1 MSGYLNWEADGR
13 TWPHRA
19 ASRFVD
25 AGGLRWRVEQIG
37 SGPVALL
44 LHGTGASAHSWR
56 EVAPLLATDFTV
68 IAMDLPGHGFTRGRP
83 SGGLSLDGMARSIGS
98 LLEAIG
104 STPSIVVGHSAG
116 AAIAL
121 RHAML
126 TGHDAPIVGFNPALM
141 PFPGLAAR
149 LFPAMAKMLF
159 VNPLVPRIFARMAR
173 VPGET
178 GRFLARSTGSRIDA
192 AGLRCYEVL
201 LGNRR
206 HCEGALG
213 MMANW
218 DLEKLAAQLP
228 SVTNR
233 VLLITSRGDIAVPRE
248 SVERAAALIPEC
260 ALDVWGDLGHLAHEE
275 QPATAAERIVAFARE
290 SLAAKQEEA
299 AA

>member
-1 MSGYLNWEADGR
+1 MSGFLNWDSDGR
-13 TWPHRA
+13 LWPHRE
-19 ASRFVD
+19 ASCFVD
-25 AGGLRWRVEQIG
+25 AGGLRWRVERMG
-37 SGPVALL
+37 SGPIALL

-56 EVAPLLATDFTV
+56 DVAPLLAADFSV

-83 SGGLSLDGMARSIGS
+83 KGGLSLDGMARSIES
-98 LLEAIG
+98 LREAVG
-104 STPSIVVGHSAG
+104 GMPSIVVGHSAG

-126 TGHDAPIVGFNPALM
+126 TGHDAPIFGFNPALM

-159 VNPLVPRIFARMAR
+159 VNPLAPRIFARMAR

-178 GRFLARSTGSRIDA
+178 GRFLHRSTGSRTDA
-192 AGLRCYEVL
+192 AGLRCYEIL

-218 DLEKLAAQLP
+218 DLERLAAQLP
-228 SVTNR
+228 SVTNC
-233 VLLITSRGDIAVPRE
+233 VMLMTSQGDIAVPRE

-260 ALDVWGDLGHLAHEE
+260 ALDVWDDLGHLAHEE
-275 QPATAAERIVAFARE
+275 QPAMAAERIRAFARK
-290 SLAAKQEEA
+290 SVAAKRE
-299 AA
+299 